1 MPELKK
7 EFLDTGIAKI
17 EFRHFPLDIAAFN
30 ASKVAQCKN
39 DGNSDILES
48 LYANQQKWVKGSSIQ
63 EANKNLQKFLKNEG
77 FSIDFDS
84 CVNNKE
90 IEDFVLNDRIDGS
103 KNFKVSST
111 PTIIINNK
119 KFEKALTYKNLKKAL
134 EKEVELKY
142 DLERNVN
149 LVSFRRGKIDIS
161 FNEKLNKNFIK
172 NLTEKLLIWTGE
184 RWIISLSQEIGQKT
198 LYESRLENSK
208 NEFLSA
214 KNNKITKEVM
224 GYFSDAEISRIEK
237 MDKSDD

>member
-1 MPELKK
+1 MKKIIFFLVIFFKVLSNVQAEEIKRITVGNKDAKITIIAFESLTCSHCANFHKNVFPELKK

-90 IEDFVLNDRIDGS
+90 IEDFVLNDRIDGT

-134 EKEVELKY
+134 EK
-142 DLERNVN
+142 
-149 LVSFRRGKIDIS
+149 
-161 FNEKLNKNFIK
+161 
-172 NLTEKLLIWTGE
+172 LI
-184 RWIISLSQEIGQKT
+184 
-198 LYESRLENSK
+198 
-208 NEFLSA
+208 
-214 KNNKITKEVM
+214 
-224 GYFSDAEISRIEK
+224 
-237 MDKSDD
+237 

>member
-1 MPELKK
+1 MKKIIFLLLIFFTSVLNVQAEEIKRITVGNKDAKITIIAFESLTCSHCANFHKNVFPELKK

-39 DGNSDILES
+39 DGNSDILEI

-63 EANKNLQKFLKNEG
+63 EANQNLQKFLKNEG
-77 FSIDFDS
+77 FSIDFDT

-90 IEDFVLNDRIDGS
+90 IEDFVLNDRIDGT

-134 EKEVELKY
+134 EK
-142 DLERNVN
+142 
-149 LVSFRRGKIDIS
+149 
-161 FNEKLNKNFIK
+161 
-172 NLTEKLLIWTGE
+172 LI
-184 RWIISLSQEIGQKT
+184 
-198 LYESRLENSK
+198 
-208 NEFLSA
+208 
-214 KNNKITKEVM
+214 
-224 GYFSDAEISRIEK
+224 
-237 MDKSDD
+237 